1 MGKVLHPVLMIGL
14 VVSIAMTVGCADPNL
29 SEARR
34 SHEKKNY
41 DEAIHYYKLVIEKD
55 PENESARY
63 GLVEAYALKLMEGSA
78 QEVTPQRVEE
88 AMKDLRPIAEPL
100 MADPNI
106 KRYISM
112 IYQVTAKRYAE
123 LGRDDKV
130 ADAWAEVVKIEPTF
144 AEAHFNLGVALVKLG
159 KAEEAIPNFEKSVEL
174 NPYFIKAYYG
184 LGNSLVQTDRVED
197 GIKQYKRGLELNPD
211 DPDLRH
217 NLGMAYNAQGDQEK
231 AIEELKKTIDIEP
244 SYSFSYIAL
253 AGIYTAMGESEK
265 AEEIKKQWSDY
276 TESFKQPPEEAAE
289 EPVTMEEPVS
299 PEESE

>member
-1 MGKVLHPVLMIGL
+1 MIGL

-34 SHEKKNY
+34 CHEEKNY
-41 DEAIHYYKLVIEKD
+41 DQAIHYYKLVIEKD

-88 AMKDLRPIAEPL
+88 AMKELRPLAEPL
-100 MADPNI
+100 LADPNI

-123 LGRDDKV
+123 IGRDDKV
-130 ADAWAEVVKIEPTF
+130 AEAWGEVTKIEPTF
-144 AEAHFNLGVALVKLG
+144 AEAYFNLGVALVKLG
-159 KAEEAIPNFEKSVEL
+159 KPAEAIPNFEKSIEL

-184 LGNSLVQTDRVED
+184 LGNSLVQVDRVED

-217 NLGMAYNAQGDQEK
+217 NLGMAYNMQGDKEK
-231 AIEELKKTIDIEP
+231 AIEELKKAIDIEP
-244 SYSFSYIAL
+244 SYSLAYVAL
-253 AGIYTAMGESEK
+253 AGIYSDMGESEK

-276 TESFKQPPEEAAE
+276 AESFRQPPEESAE
-289 EPVTMEEPVS
+289 EPVSTEETVS
-299 PEESE
+299 PKKSE